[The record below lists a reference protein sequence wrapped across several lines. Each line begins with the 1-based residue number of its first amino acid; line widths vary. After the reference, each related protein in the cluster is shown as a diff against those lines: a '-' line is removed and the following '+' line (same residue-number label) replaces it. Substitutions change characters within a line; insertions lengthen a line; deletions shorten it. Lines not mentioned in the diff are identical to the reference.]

1 MKKLFILSFSLF
13 AAVAVAQT
21 PVPLYLDESQP
32 IEVRVQDALS
42 RMTLE
47 EKVKLCTAQSKFSSH
62 GVPRLGIPE
71 IWMSDGPHGVREEIQ
86 WDSWS
91 NAGFTNDSCTA
102 FPALTCLAATWNPE
116 MSALYG
122 KNIGEE
128 ARYRRKDILLGPGC
142 NIYRTPLNGRNFE
155 YLGEDPYLAS
165 VMVVPYI
172 QELQKNG
179 VAACVKHY
187 ALNNQEKWRGHI
199 DVQLSDRALYE
210 IYLPA
215 FKAAV
220 QEGGAW
226 SIMGAY
232 NKVRGEHA
240 CHNGLLLNRILKE
253 EWEFDGCVVTDWGGA
268 HDTREAVFNGLDIE
282 MGSYTNGLTSG
293 RNFAYSDYF
302 LARPY
307 LQGLQSGEY
316 PLSTVEDKAAR
327 VLRLIFRTA
336 MNRNRPWGSFTSE
349 AHYEAARQIG
359 TEGIVLLKNEP
370 VKRQQPALL
379 PIDPSRYEKILV
391 VGDNATRRL
400 TEGGGSSE
408 LKVKHEISP
417 LQGLVE
423 LYGDKIT
430 YTQGYAAGRPRYGKV
445 EQPRVD
451 TDSLYRKA
459 LELAADAD
467 LVIFVGGL
475 NKNHEQDCEAGD
487 RVQYSLPFGQDRLIP
502 ELAAINPN
510 LVLVLVSGNAVEMKW
525 VDEVSAIVQAWYL
538 GSEAGHALADVL
550 GGAVNPSG
558 KLPMSFP
565 VKLTDNG
572 AHAFDALCYPGD
584 SIRVE
589 YKEDILVGYRW
600 HDTKKIPALFPF
612 GHGLSYTTFSYGK
625 ATLSSSSLTADG
637 SITVTVPVRNSG
649 DRPGKEVVQLYIG
662 DNKSSL
668 PRPKKELKAFGKIAL
683 NPGEEKTLTFTIT
696 PDDLKYFDDARHEW
710 VAEPG
715 KFTLY
720 IGASSA
726 DIRTQASFTLK

>member
-240 CHNGLLLNRILKE
+240 CHNDLLLNRILKE
-253 EWEFDGCVVTDWGGA
+253 EWGFDGCVVTDWGGA

-349 AHYEAARQIG
+349 THYEAARQIG

>member
-240 CHNGLLLNRILKE
+240 CHNDLLLNRILKE
-253 EWEFDGCVVTDWGGA
+253 EWGFDGCVVTDWGGA

-525 VDEVSAIVQAWYL
+525 VDEVPAIVQAWYL

-625 ATLSSSSLTADG
+625 ATLSSSSLAADG
-637 SITVTVPVRNSG
+637 SITVTVPVKNSG

-668 PRPKKELKAFGKIAL
+668 PRPKKELKAFDKIDL
-683 NPGEEKTLTFTIT
+683 NPGEEKTVTFTIT